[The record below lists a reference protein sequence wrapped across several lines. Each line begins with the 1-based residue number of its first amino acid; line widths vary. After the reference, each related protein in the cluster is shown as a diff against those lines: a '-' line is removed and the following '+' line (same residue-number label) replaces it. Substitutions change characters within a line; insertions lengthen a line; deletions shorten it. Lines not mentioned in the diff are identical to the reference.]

1 MLDHT
6 LKSDVTARRL
16 EVITD
21 VRPFSGD
28 RQNLLGDA
36 EGGGI
41 GGGDVMEEGSD
52 RGKPGLARCDGVV
65 PLLIEKGENK
75 VPIEILK
82 GERIITCG
90 NCHRILIHPEMVS
103 SAGSS

>member
-1 MLDHT
+1 LFDHT

-52 RGKPGLARCDGVV
+52 RGEPAIAGPHAAAAADLDM
-65 PLLIEKGENK
+65 IEEGHDH
-75 VPIEILK
+75 VCVEIL
-82 GERIITCG
+82 
-90 NCHRILIHPEMVS
+90 NL
-103 SAGSS
+103 